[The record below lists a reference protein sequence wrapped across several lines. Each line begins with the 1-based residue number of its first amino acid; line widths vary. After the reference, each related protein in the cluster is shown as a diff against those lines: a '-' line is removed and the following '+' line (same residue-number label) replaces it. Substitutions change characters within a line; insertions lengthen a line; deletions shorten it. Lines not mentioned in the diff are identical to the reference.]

1 LLIDASNVVQRT
13 SPYLLKILRH
23 KQREI
28 QTGCTVTC
36 YLFSNISLGLY
47 SSAQADK

>member
-1 LLIDASNVVQRT
+1 MLINWIDASNVVQRT

-28 QTGCTVTC
+28 QTG
-36 YLFSNISLGLY
+36 LY
-47 SSAQADK
+47 NDLLLI